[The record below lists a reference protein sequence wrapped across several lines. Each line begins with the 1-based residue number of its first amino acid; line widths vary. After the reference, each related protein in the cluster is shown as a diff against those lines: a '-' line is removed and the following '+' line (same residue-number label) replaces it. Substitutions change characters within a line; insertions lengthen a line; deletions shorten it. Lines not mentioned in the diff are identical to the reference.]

1 MIYDARARK
10 DYKAQARA
18 DIRKKFWP
26 TIGAVILASIPLILM
41 SIIMAIGMDGL
52 DSLNNASGFD
62 AVLSAYGKF
71 AKYGALYA
79 VIYFFVGS
87 PITFGAKHYYVS
99 RARGEDSTVGLIFQP
114 FTSGKSYLT
123 SLKLSL
129 SIGIRSLGW
138 LVITYAVTLVG
149 LIPLCSFAFMNG
161 DSGYV
166 LFVILT
172 IVYVVVLCVVAVWA
186 SVKIRRYDGA
196 YICMIDTPDASVWQA
211 TGACAKIFKNHN
223 WELFAF
229 DLSFFLWE
237 CLTAITFGIVGLYVT
252 PYQEIAFIH
261 YFDALCGRTP
271 EATEQPQPEA

>member
-26 TIGAVILASIPLILM
+26 TIGAVILASIPLMLM
-41 SIIMAIGMDGL
+41 SVIMAIGMDGL
-52 DSLNNASGFD
+52 DSLNDASGFD
-62 AVLSAYGKF
+62 AVLAAYGKL

-99 RARGEDSTVGLIFQP
+99 RARGEDSTIGLIFQP

-123 SLKLSL
+123 SLKLTL

-138 LVITYAVTLVG
+138 LVITYAIILVG
-149 LIPLCSFAFMNG
+149 LIPLVSSAFS
-161 DSGYV
+161 DSDMLFGV
-166 LFVILT
+166 LLFLYIIVI
-172 IVYVVVLCVVAVWA
+172 CVVAAWA

-223 WELFAF
+223 WELFVF
-229 DLSFFLWE
+229 DLSFLLWE
-237 CLTAITFGIVGLYVT
+237 FLAAITCGIVGLYVT

-271 EATEQPQPEA
+271 EPAEQPQPEA

>member
-41 SIIMAIGMDGL
+41 SVIMAIGMDGL
-52 DSLNNASGFD
+52 NSLNDASGFD
-62 AVLSAYGKF
+62 AVLAAYGKL

-138 LVITYAVTLVG
+138 LVITYAIILVG
-149 LIPLCSFAFMNG
+149 LIPLVSSAFS
-161 DSGYV
+161 DSDMLFGV
-166 LFVILT
+166 LLFLYI
-172 IVYVVVLCVVAVWA
+172 VVVCVIAVWA

-223 WELFAF
+223 WELFVF
-229 DLSFFLWE
+229 DLSFLLWE
-237 CLTAITFGIVGLYVT
+237 CLAAITCGIIGLYVT

-271 EATEQPQPEA
+271 ESAEQPQSEV

>member
-26 TIGAVILASIPLILM
+26 TIGAVILASIPLMLM
-41 SIIMAIGMDGL
+41 SVIMAIGMDGL
-52 DSLNNASGFD
+52 NSLNDASGFD
-62 AVLSAYGKF
+62 AVLSAYSKL

-99 RARGEDSTVGLIFQP
+99 RARGEDSTIGLIFQP

-123 SLKLSL
+123 SLKLTL
-129 SIGIRSLGW
+129 SISIRSLGW
-138 LVITYAVTLVG
+138 LVITYAIILVG
-149 LIPLCSFAFMNG
+149 LIPLVSSAFS
-161 DSGYV
+161 DSDA
-166 LFVILT
+166 LFGILLFLYIIVI
-172 IVYVVVLCVVAVWA
+172 CVVAAWA

-223 WELFAF
+223 WELFVF
-229 DLSFFLWE
+229 DLSFLLWE
-237 CLTAITFGIVGLYVT
+237 CLATITCGIVGLYVT

-271 EATEQPQPEA
+271 EPAEQPQPEA

>member
-52 DSLNNASGFD
+52 NSLSDASGFD
-62 AVLSAYGKF
+62 AVLAAYGKL

-123 SLKLSL
+123 SLKLTL

-138 LVITYAVTLVG
+138 LVLTYAIILVG
-149 LIPLCSFAFMNG
+149 LIPLVSSAFS
-161 DSGYV
+161 DSDMLFGV
-166 LFVILT
+166 LLFIYIVVI
-172 IVYVVVLCVVAVWA
+172 CVVAAWA

-223 WELFAF
+223 WELFVF
-229 DLSFFLWE
+229 DLSFLLWE
-237 CLTAITFGIVGLYVT
+237 FLAAITCGIVGLYVT

-261 YFDALCGRTP
+261 YFDALCGRTAEP
-271 EATEQPQPEA
+271 TEQPQTEA

>member
-1 MIYDARARK
+1 MIYDAQARK

-41 SIIMAIGMDGL
+41 SVIMSIGMDGFN
-52 DSLNNASGFD
+52 SLTDASGLD
-62 AVLSAYGKF
+62 AILAVYGKF
-71 AKYGALYA
+71 AKYSALYLI
-79 VIYFFVGS
+79 IYFFVGS

-138 LVITYAVTLVG
+138 LILVSAVILIG
-149 LIPLCSFAFMNG
+149 IIPLVTSAFS
-161 DSGYV
+161 DSDALFGV
-166 LFVILT
+166 LLFVYI
-172 IVYVVVLCVVAVWA
+172 VVVCVVSLWA

-223 WELFAF
+223 WELFVF
-229 DLSFFLWE
+229 DLSFILWE
-237 CLTAITFGIVGLYVT
+237 FLSAITCGIIGLYVT

-271 EATEQPQPEA
+271 EPAEQPQPEM

>member
-26 TIGAVILASIPLILM
+26 TIGAVILASIPLMLM
-41 SIIMAIGMDGL
+41 SVIMAIGMDGL
-52 DSLNNASGFD
+52 DSLNDASGFD
-62 AVLSAYGKF
+62 AVLAAYGKL

-138 LVITYAVTLVG
+138 LVITYAIILVG
-149 LIPLCSFAFMNG
+149 LIPLVSSAFS
-161 DSGYV
+161 DSDA
-166 LFVILT
+166 LFGILLFLYIIVI
-172 IVYVVVLCVVAVWA
+172 CVVAAWA

-223 WELFAF
+223 WELFVF
-229 DLSFFLWE
+229 DLSFLLWE
-237 CLTAITFGIVGLYVT
+237 FLAAITCGIVGLYVT

-261 YFDALCGRTP
+261 YFDALCGRTAEP
-271 EATEQPQPEA
+271 TEQSQPEV

>member
-26 TIGAVILASIPLILM
+26 TIGAVILASIPLMLM
-41 SIIMAIGMDGL
+41 SVIMAIGMDGL
-52 DSLNNASGFD
+52 DSLNDASGFD
-62 AVLSAYGKF
+62 AVLAAYGKL

-99 RARGEDSTVGLIFQP
+99 RARGEDSTIGLIFQP

-123 SLKLSL
+123 SLKLTL

-138 LVITYAVTLVG
+138 LVITYAIILVG
-149 LIPLCSFAFMNG
+149 LIPLVSSAFS
-161 DSGYV
+161 DSDMLFGV
-166 LFVILT
+166 LLFLYIIVI
-172 IVYVVVLCVVAVWA
+172 CVVAAWA

-196 YICMIDTPDASVWQA
+196 YICMID
-211 TGACAKIFKNHN
+211 
-223 WELFAF
+223 
-229 DLSFFLWE
+229 
-237 CLTAITFGIVGLYVT
+237 
-252 PYQEIAFIH
+252 
-261 YFDALCGRTP
+261 
-271 EATEQPQPEA
+271 

>member
-1 MIYDARARK
+1 MIYDAQARK

-52 DSLNNASGFD
+52 NSLSDTSSFD
-62 AVLSAYGKF
+62 TVLAAYGKL

-123 SLKLSL
+123 SLKLTL

-138 LVITYAVTLVG
+138 LVLTYAIILVG
-149 LIPLCSFAFMNG
+149 LIPLVSSAFS
-161 DSGYV
+161 DSDMLFGV
-166 LFVILT
+166 LLFLYI
-172 IVYVVVLCVVAVWA
+172 VVVCVIAAWA

-223 WELFAF
+223 WELFVF

-237 CLTAITFGIVGLYVT
+237 CLAAITCGIVGLYVT
-252 PYQEIAFIH
+252 PYQEIAFTH
-261 YFDALCGRTP
+261 YFDALCGRTAEP
-271 EATEQPQPEA
+271 TEQPQPEA

>member
-1 MIYDARARK
+1 MIYDAQARK

-52 DSLNNASGFD
+52 NSLSDTSSFD
-62 AVLSAYGKF
+62 TVLAAYGKL

-114 FTSGKSYLT
+114 FTSSKSYLT
-123 SLKLSL
+123 SLKLTL

-138 LVITYAVTLVG
+138 LVLTYAVIFIG
-149 LIPLCSFAFMNG
+149 IIPLVSSAFS
-161 DSGYV
+161 DSDI
-166 LFVILT
+166 LFVVLLLFYI
-172 IVYVVVLCVVAVWA
+172 VVVCVIAVWA

-223 WELFAF
+223 WELFVF

-237 CLTAITFGIVGLYVT
+237 CLAAITCGIVGLYVT
-252 PYQEIAFIH
+252 PYQEIAFTH
-261 YFDALCGRTP
+261 YFDALCGRTAEP
-271 EATEQPQPEA
+271 TEQPQPEA

>member
-26 TIGAVILASIPLILM
+26 TIGAVILASIPLMLM
-41 SIIMAIGMDGL
+41 SVIMAIGMDGL
-52 DSLNNASGFD
+52 DSLNDASGFD
-62 AVLSAYGKF
+62 AVLSAYSKL

-99 RARGEDSTVGLIFQP
+99 RARGEDSTIGLIFQP

-138 LVITYAVTLVG
+138 LVITYAIILVG
-149 LIPLCSFAFMNG
+149 LIPLVSSAFS
-161 DSGYV
+161 DSDALFGV
-166 LFVILT
+166 LLFLYIIVI
-172 IVYVVVLCVVAVWA
+172 CVVAAWA

-223 WELFAF
+223 WELFVF
-229 DLSFFLWE
+229 DLSFLLWE
-237 CLTAITFGIVGLYVT
+237 FLAAITCGIVGLYVT

-261 YFDALCGRTP
+261 YFDALCGRTAEP
-271 EATEQPQPEA
+271 TEQSQPEV

>member
-26 TIGAVILASIPLILM
+26 TIGAVILASIPLMLM
-41 SIIMAIGMDGL
+41 SVIMAIGMDGL
-52 DSLNNASGFD
+52 DSLNDASGFD
-62 AVLSAYGKF
+62 AVLAAYGKL

-99 RARGEDSTVGLIFQP
+99 RARGEDSTIGLIFQP

-138 LVITYAVTLVG
+138 LVITYAIILVG
-149 LIPLCSFAFMNG
+149 LIPLVSSAFS
-161 DSGYV
+161 DSDA
-166 LFVILT
+166 LFGILLFLYIIVI
-172 IVYVVVLCVVAVWA
+172 CVVAAWA

-223 WELFAF
+223 WELFVF
-229 DLSFFLWE
+229 DLSFLLWE
-237 CLTAITFGIVGLYVT
+237 FLAAITCGIVGLYVT

-261 YFDALCGRTP
+261 YFDALCGRTAEP
-271 EATEQPQPEA
+271 TEQPQTEA

>member
-26 TIGAVILASIPLILM
+26 TIGAVILASIPLMLM
-41 SIIMAIGMDGL
+41 SVIMAIGMDGL
-52 DSLNNASGFD
+52 DSLNDASGFD
-62 AVLSAYGKF
+62 AVLAAYGKL

-129 SIGIRSLGW
+129 SIFIRSLGW
-138 LVITYAVTLVG
+138 LIVTYAIILVG
-149 LIPLCSFAFMNG
+149 LIPLVSSAFS
-161 DSGYV
+161 DSDA
-166 LFVILT
+166 LFGILLFLY
-172 IVYVVVLCVVAVWA
+172 IIAICVVAAWA

-223 WELFAF
+223 WELFVF

-237 CLTAITFGIVGLYVT
+237 CLAAITCGIVGLYVT

-261 YFDALCGRTP
+261 YFDALCGRTAEP
-271 EATEQPQPEA
+271 TEQSQPEA

>member
-52 DSLNNASGFD
+52 NSLSDTSGFD
-62 AVLSAYGKF
+62 AVLAAYSKL

-123 SLKLSL
+123 SLKLTL

-138 LVITYAVTLVG
+138 LVLTYAIILVG
-149 LIPLCSFAFMNG
+149 LIPLVSSAFS
-161 DSGYV
+161 DSDMLFGV
-166 LFVILT
+166 LLFLYI
-172 IVYVVVLCVVAVWA
+172 VVVCVIAAWA

-223 WELFAF
+223 WELFVF

-237 CLTAITFGIVGLYVT
+237 CLAAITFGIVGLYVT

-261 YFDALCGRTP
+261 YFDALCGRTAEP
-271 EATEQPQPEA
+271 TEQPQSEA

>member
-41 SIIMAIGMDGL
+41 SVIMAIGMDGL
-52 DSLNNASGFD
+52 DSLSDTASFNT
-62 AVLSAYGKF
+62 VLATYGKL

-99 RARGEDSTVGLIFQP
+99 RARGEDSTVVLIFQP

-129 SIGIRSLGW
+129 SIFIRSLGW
-138 LVITYAVTLVG
+138 LIVTYAVMLVG
-149 LIPLCSFAFMNG
+149 LIPLVSSAFS
-161 DSGYV
+161 DSDA
-166 LFVILT
+166 LFGILLFLYIIVI
-172 IVYVVVLCVVAVWA
+172 CVVAAWA

-223 WELFAF
+223 WELFVF
-229 DLSFFLWE
+229 DLSFLLWE
-237 CLTAITFGIVGLYVT
+237 CLAAITCGIVGLYVT

-271 EATEQPQPEA
+271 EPAEQPQPEV

>member
-26 TIGAVILASIPLILM
+26 TIGAVILASIPLMLM
-41 SIIMAIGMDGL
+41 SVIMAIGMDGL
-52 DSLNNASGFD
+52 DSLNDASGFD
-62 AVLSAYGKF
+62 AVLSAYGKL

-114 FTSGKSYLT
+114 FTSGNSYLT

-138 LVITYAVTLVG
+138 LVITYAIILVG
-149 LIPLCSFAFMNG
+149 LIPLVSSAFS
-161 DSGYV
+161 DSDA
-166 LFVILT
+166 LFGILLFLYIIVI
-172 IVYVVVLCVVAVWA
+172 CVVAAWA

-223 WELFAF
+223 WELFVF
-229 DLSFFLWE
+229 DLSFLLWE
-237 CLTAITFGIVGLYVT
+237 CLAAITCGIIGLYVT

-261 YFDALCGRTP
+261 YFDALCGRTAEP
-271 EATEQPQPEA
+271 TEQPQSEG

>member
-1 MIYDARARK
+1 MIYDAQARK

-41 SIIMAIGMDGL
+41 SIIMSIGMDGFN
-52 DSLNNASGFD
+52 SLTDASGFD
-62 AVLSAYGKF
+62 AILAVYGKF
-71 AKYGALYA
+71 AKYSALYL

-138 LVITYAVTLVG
+138 LILVSAVILIG
-149 LIPLCSFAFMNG
+149 IIPLVTSAFS
-161 DSGYV
+161 DSDALFGIL
-166 LFVILT
+166 LFVYI
-172 IVYVVVLCVVAVWA
+172 VVVCVVSLWA

-223 WELFAF
+223 WELFVF
-229 DLSFFLWE
+229 DLSFILWE
-237 CLTAITFGIVGLYVT
+237 FLSAITCGIIGLYVT

-271 EATEQPQPEA
+271 EPAEQPQPEM

>member
-52 DSLNNASGFD
+52 DSLNDASGFD
-62 AVLSAYGKF
+62 AVLSAYGKL

-138 LVITYAVTLVG
+138 LVITYAIILVG
-149 LIPLCSFAFMNG
+149 LIPLVSSAFS
-161 DSGYV
+161 DSDA
-166 LFVILT
+166 LFGILLFLYIIVI
-172 IVYVVVLCVVAVWA
+172 CVVAAWA

-223 WELFAF
+223 WELFVF

-237 CLTAITFGIVGLYVT
+237 CLAAITCGIVGLYVT

-261 YFDALCGRTP
+261 YFDALCGRTAEP
-271 EATEQPQPEA
+271 TEQPQSEV

>member
-1 MIYDARARK
+1 MIYNAQARK

-26 TIGAVILASIPLILM
+26 TIGAVILASIPLMLM
-41 SIIMAIGMDGL
+41 SVIMAIGMDGL
-52 DSLNNASGFD
+52 DSLNDASGLD
-62 AVLSAYGKF
+62 AVLSAYGKL

-123 SLKLSL
+123 SLKLTL

-138 LVITYAVTLVG
+138 LVLTYAIILVG
-149 LIPLCSFAFMNG
+149 LIPLVSSAFS
-161 DSGYV
+161 DSDLLFGV
-166 LFVILT
+166 LLFLYI
-172 IVYVVVLCVVAVWA
+172 VVVCVVAVWA

-223 WELFAF
+223 WELFVF

-237 CLTAITFGIVGLYVT
+237 CLAAITCGIVGLYVT

-261 YFDALCGRTP
+261 YFDALCGKTAEP
-271 EATEQPQPEA
+271 TEQPQTEA

>member
-26 TIGAVILASIPLILM
+26 TIGAVILASIPLMLM
-41 SIIMAIGMDGL
+41 SVIMAIGMDGL
-52 DSLNNASGFD
+52 DSLNDASGFD
-62 AVLSAYGKF
+62 AVLAAYGKL

-99 RARGEDSTVGLIFQP
+99 RARGEDSTIGLIFQP

-123 SLKLSL
+123 SLKLTL

-138 LVITYAVTLVG
+138 LVITYAIILVG
-149 LIPLCSFAFMNG
+149 LIPLVSSAFS
-161 DSGYV
+161 DSDMLFGV
-166 LFVILT
+166 LLFLYIIVI
-172 IVYVVVLCVVAVWA
+172 CVVAAWA

-223 WELFAF
+223 WELFVF

-237 CLTAITFGIVGLYVT
+237 CLAAITCGIVGLYVT

-271 EATEQPQPEA
+271 EPAEQPQPEA

>member
-52 DSLNNASGFD
+52 NSLNDASGFD
-62 AVLSAYGKF
+62 AVLSAYGKL

-138 LVITYAVTLVG
+138 LVITYAIILVG
-149 LIPLCSFAFMNG
+149 LIPLVSSAFS
-161 DSGYV
+161 DSDMLFGV
-166 LFVILT
+166 LLFLYI
-172 IVYVVVLCVVAVWA
+172 VVVCVIAVWA

-223 WELFAF
+223 WELFVF

-237 CLTAITFGIVGLYVT
+237 CLTAITCGIVGLYVT

-261 YFDALCGRTP
+261 YFDALCGRTAEP
-271 EATEQPQPEA
+271 TEQPQPEV

>member
-1 MIYDARARK
+1 MIYDAQARK

-26 TIGAVILASIPLILM
+26 TIGAVILASIPLALM
-41 SIIMAIGMDGL
+41 SIIMGIGMQGFDTLGDASGL
-52 DSLNNASGFD
+52 DTVL
-62 AVLSAYGKF
+62 AVYGKF
-71 AKYGALYA
+71 ARYGLLYL

-87 PITFGAKHYYVS
+87 PITFGAKHYYVA
-99 RARGEDSTVGLIFQP
+99 RARGENSTVGLIFQP
-114 FTSGKSYLT
+114 FTSGKTYLT

-138 LVITYAVTLVG
+138 LIVVYAIVLAG
-149 LIPLCSFAFMNG
+149 LIPLVVSGFA
-161 DSGYV
+161 DDASGGVFFLV
-166 LFVILT
+166 LMIY
-172 IVYVVVLCVVAVWA
+172 IVVVCVVAVWA

-223 WELFAF
+223 WELMVF
-229 DLSFFLWE
+229 DLSFILWN
-237 CLTAITFGIVGLYVT
+237 CLSAITFGIVGLYVT

-261 YFDALCGRTP
+261 YFDALCGRKP
-271 EATEQPQPEA
+271 EPVDQPQPEA

>member
-26 TIGAVILASIPLILM
+26 TIGAVILASIPLMLM
-41 SIIMAIGMDGL
+41 SVIMAIGMDGL
-52 DSLNNASGFD
+52 DSLNDASGFD
-62 AVLSAYGKF
+62 AVLAAYGKL

-138 LVITYAVTLVG
+138 LVITYAIILVG
-149 LIPLCSFAFMNG
+149 LIPLVSSAFS
-161 DSGYV
+161 DSDA
-166 LFVILT
+166 LFGILLFLYIIVI
-172 IVYVVVLCVVAVWA
+172 CVVAAWA

-223 WELFAF
+223 WELFVF
-229 DLSFFLWE
+229 DLSFLLWE
-237 CLTAITFGIVGLYVT
+237 FLAAITCGIVGLYVT

-261 YFDALCGRTP
+261 YFDALCGRTAEP
-271 EATEQPQPEA
+271 TEQPQTEA

>member
-52 DSLNNASGFD
+52 DSLNDASGFD
-62 AVLSAYGKF
+62 AVLSAYGKL

-123 SLKLSL
+123 SLKLTL

-138 LVITYAVTLVG
+138 LILTYAVMLVG
-149 LIPLCSFAFMNG
+149 LIPLVSSAFS
-161 DSGYV
+161 DSDMLFGV
-166 LFVILT
+166 LLFLYI
-172 IVYVVVLCVVAVWA
+172 VVVCVIAAWA

-223 WELFAF
+223 WELFVF

-261 YFDALCGRTP
+261 YFDALCGKTAEP
-271 EATEQPQPEA
+271 TEQPQPEA

>member
-26 TIGAVILASIPLILM
+26 TIGAVILASIPLMLM
-41 SIIMAIGMDGL
+41 SVIMAIGMDGL
-52 DSLNNASGFD
+52 DSLNDASGFD
-62 AVLSAYGKF
+62 AVLAAYGKL

-138 LVITYAVTLVG
+138 LVITYAIILVG
-149 LIPLCSFAFMNG
+149 LIPLVSSAFS
-161 DSGYV
+161 DSDA
-166 LFVILT
+166 LFGILLFLYIIVI
-172 IVYVVVLCVVAVWA
+172 CVVAAWA

-223 WELFAF
+223 WELFVF
-229 DLSFFLWE
+229 DLSFLLWE
-237 CLTAITFGIVGLYVT
+237 FLAAITCGIVGLYVT

-261 YFDALCGRTP
+261 YFDALCGKTAEP
-271 EATEQPQPEA
+271 TEQPQTEA

>member
-26 TIGAVILASIPLILM
+26 TIGAVILASIPLMLM
-41 SIIMAIGMDGL
+41 SVIMAIGMDGL
-52 DSLNNASGFD
+52 DSLNDASGFD
-62 AVLSAYGKF
+62 AVLAAYGKL

-99 RARGEDSTVGLIFQP
+99 RARGEDSTIGLIFQP

-123 SLKLSL
+123 SLKLTL

-138 LVITYAVTLVG
+138 LVITYAIILVG
-149 LIPLCSFAFMNG
+149 LIPLVSSAFS
-161 DSGYV
+161 DSDMLFGV
-166 LFVILT
+166 LLFLYIIVI
-172 IVYVVVLCVVAVWA
+172 CVVAAWA

-223 WELFAF
+223 WELFVF
-229 DLSFFLWE
+229 DLSFLLWE
-237 CLTAITFGIVGLYVT
+237 FLAAITCGIVGLYVT

-261 YFDALCGRTP
+261 YFDALCGRTAEP
-271 EATEQPQPEA
+271 TEQSQPEV

>member
-26 TIGAVILASIPLILM
+26 TIGAVILASIPLMLM
-41 SIIMAIGMDGL
+41 SVIMAIGMDGL
-52 DSLNNASGFD
+52 NSLNDASGFD
-62 AVLSAYGKF
+62 AVLATYGKL

-99 RARGEDSTVGLIFQP
+99 RARGEDSTIGLIFQP

-123 SLKLSL
+123 SLKLTL

-138 LVITYAVTLVG
+138 LVITYAIILVG
-149 LIPLCSFAFMNG
+149 LIPLVSSAFS
-161 DSGYV
+161 DSDA
-166 LFVILT
+166 LFGILLFLYIIVI
-172 IVYVVVLCVVAVWA
+172 CVVAAWA
-186 SVKIRRYDGA
+186 AVKIRRYDGA

-223 WELFAF
+223 WELFVF

-237 CLTAITFGIVGLYVT
+237 CLAAITCGIVGLYVT

-261 YFDALCGRTP
+261 YFDALCGRTAEP
-271 EATEQPQPEA
+271 TEQPQPEA